1 MSIHKEHRWALL
13 TAAIL
18 ALVAG
23 YFILSDHSGS
33 ISPRASNFSIGK
45 IEKVTEFRISHGA
58 EVLTVKKEKGSW
70 MANGQYKVKENLPEV
85 FLKTINSVKVKA
97 PASRLLRTSL
107 RNRLLHEGVRIDV
120 YKGIFR
126 VRSYHVVYD
135 SSQHE
140 SYFMKNWSKIPISIE
155 IPGMHFPVAEIFRT
169 SVQYWKDKSIFPYAP
184 EQIESVR
191 LDYPSDSSRSFSIL
205 QSGRGRIELFAK
217 NKTEIK
223 ETDLL
228 ALNDYLGSFRRLEYL
243 KSVDPKDKAALAIVK
258 NVKPLYIFTLQAT
271 GAKPVIFTI
280 YPFFGQPADQSRP
293 DPVTFIGTLSTDSA
307 PFLARYADFDPVL
320 RDASFFVKQ

>member
-13 TAAIL
+13 TAAVL

-23 YFILSDHSGS
+23 YYILSDHSGS

-45 IEKVTEFRISHGA
+45 TEKVTEFRITQGD
-58 EVLTVKKEKGSW
+58 EVLTIKKEKGYW

-97 PASRLLRTSL
+97 PASRLFRTSL
-107 RNRLLHEGVRIDV
+107 RNRLLNNGVRIDV

-155 IPGMHFPVAEIFRT
+155 IPGIHFPVAEIFRA

-191 LDYPSDSSRSFSIL
+191 LDYPADSSRSFSIQQL
-205 QSGRGRIELFAK
+205 GRGRLELLTKNNAEAK
-217 NKTEIK
+217 Q
-223 ETDLL
+223 TDLL
-228 ALNDYLGSFRRLEYL
+228 AMNDYLGSFRRLEYL
-243 KSVDPKDKAALAIVK
+243 KSVDPKDTAVMAIVK
-258 NVKPLYIFTLQAT
+258 NAKPLYIFNLKAT
-271 GAKPVIFTI
+271 GAQPVIFTI
-280 YPFFGQPADQSRP
+280 YPYFAQPAEQSRP
-293 DPVTFIGTLSTDSA
+293 DPMTFIGTLSTEST

>member
-13 TAAIL
+13 TAAVL

-33 ISPRASNFSIGK
+33 ISPRTSNFSIGK
-45 IEKVTEFRISHGA
+45 TEKVTEFRISRDT
-58 EVLTVKKEKGSW
+58 EVLTIKKEKGYW
-70 MANGQYKVKENLPEV
+70 MANGQYRVKENLPEV

-97 PASRLLRTSL
+97 PASRLLRATL
-107 RNRLLHEGVRIDV
+107 RSRLLHEGVRIDV

-126 VRSYHVVYD
+126 VRSYHVYYD
-135 SSQHE
+135 SAQHE
-140 SYFMKNWSKIPISIE
+140 SYFMKNWSKIPISVE
-155 IPGMHFPVAEIFRT
+155 IPGIHFPVAEIFRT

-191 LDYPSDSSRSFSIL
+191 LDYPSDSSRSFTIL
-205 QSGRGRIELFAK
+205 QSGRGKLELLLR
-217 NKTEIK
+217 NKAEGK
-223 ETDLL
+223 GPDLL
-228 ALNDYLGSFRRLEYL
+228 AMNDYLGSFRRLEYL
-243 KSVDPKDKAALAIVK
+243 KSVDPEDTAALAIVK
-258 NVKPLYIFTLQAT
+258 NAKPLYIFTLQAT

-280 YPFFGQPADQSRP
+280 YPFFGQRADQSRP
-293 DPVTFIGTLSTDSA
+293 DPVTFIGTLSSGSS

-320 RDASFFVKQ
+320 RDAAFFVKQ